1 MAGDDKL
8 WYFMMI
14 EAEELLAKVSNV
26 KTVQAMRKE
35 LTERA
40 HQQQFNDIMEYGMFD
55 DFMD

>member
-8 WYFMMI
+8 WHFMMI
-14 EAEELLAKVSNV
+14 KAEELLAKVSNV
-26 KTVQAMRKE
+26 TTVQAMHKE